1 MIKSIWYN
9 FPYQSSTPIIMLSH
23 HQETSV
29 TRNNKHLRSARGQL
43 RGSAK
48 LSRLTHMSGAGWLL
62 ADLDWLWLRQL
73 VRFISG
79 DSV

>member
-9 FPYQSSTPIIMLSH
+9 FPYQSSTHIIMLSY

-29 TRNNKHLRSARGQL
+29 TRNNKHLRSARGQP

-48 LSRLTHMSGAGWLL
+48 LSRAYGLTHMSGAGWLL
-62 ADLDWLWLRQL
+62 ADLDWLWLGQL
-73 VRFISG
+73 G
-79 DSV
+79 